1 MKKEIFE
8 AQHLVEAK
16 EEAFKKMNMKEEN
29 LVSIVSLRISAP
41 MKMVLIR

>member
-16 EEAFKKMNMKEEN
+16 EEAFKKMNMKEEDSEKGTI
-29 LVSIVSLRISAP
+29 LF
-41 MKMVLIR
+41 